1 MPAVPET
8 EPEPVPILI
17 VVAAVVV
24 RDGRV
29 LLTRRN
35 AGSHLG
41 GLWEFPGGKVEPGE
55 EPASALVRE
64 IKEELGVEAVA
75 GAPFAFNYHAYPRKR
90 MLLLTY
96 LVEFSGTPR
105 ALGCADLG
113 WFTLREIDRL
123 ETPPAD
129 VPIFERLGALLRE

>member
-1 MPAVPET
+1 MT
-8 EPEPVPILI
+8 EPARESEPVLI

-35 AGSHLG
+35 AGSHLEG
-41 GLWEFPGGKVEPGE
+41 MWEFPGGKIEPGE
-55 EPASALVRE
+55 EPPQALVRE
-64 IKEELGVEAVA
+64 MREELGVEAVA
-75 GAPFAFNYHAYPRKR
+75 GAPFAFNYHAYPGKR
-90 MLLLTY
+90 VLLLTY
-96 LVEFSGTPR
+96 LMEIAGTPR
-105 ALGCADLG
+105 TLGCADLG

-129 VPIFERLGALLRE
+129 VPIFEKLRPLLRD